1 MKYTQCT
8 ILKHL
13 VEFKIIQTSGYIAV
27 GIDGRLVGNYENDAE
42 AIVSALEH
50 VRVVEGM
57 LKRPMLPGRV
67 RSALREM
74 ATEALERSG
83 RAGAPAAA
91 SSPDPLIVKTSV
103 R

>member
-42 AIVSALEH
+42 AIVAALEH
-50 VRVVEGM
+50 IRVVDGRM
-57 LKRPMLPGRV
+57 DRPMLPGRV
-67 RSALREM
+67 RNELREM
-74 ATEALERSG
+74 N
-83 RAGAPAAA
+83 AA
-91 SSPDPLIVKTSV
+91 SAD
-103 R
+103 